1 MNVKKLLAG
10 VSVAAALSLGG
21 GAAVTGVAHAAA
33 SDAVLLNTNLPL
45 PRHTVGTTCSKT
57 LALSDNPFGKTRWNT
72 VIACHPYITNRGAFA
87 YHWTYIRLD
96 PTTGDLYTSDG
107 WVYRG
112 AVPLS

>member
-1 MNVKKLLAG
+1 MNVKKMLAG
-10 VSVAAALSLGG
+10 VAVAAGLSLAG
-21 GAAVTGVAHAAA
+21 GAAVTGVAHASA
-33 SDAVLLNTNLPL
+33 SDALLLSTNLPL
-45 PRHTVGTTCSKT
+45 PRHTAGTTCSKA
-57 LALSDNPFGKTRWNT
+57 LALSDNPLGKTRWNT
-72 VIACHPYITNRGAFA
+72 VIACHPYITNRGGAA